1 MSSRILRQAIDS
13 LNGIFILRPILHDLL
28 EQSSCDIDLFRSL
41 SFSMISSEINRTL
54 QYYSLCQPIIPV
66 PWRQSLTIPNLP
78 PIQIQLQHHRIILR
92 KILCRR
98 WDIQT
103 PYSRPKFPLLTLE
116 FIEEAIPYLGARGG
130 IEVFVAEE

>member
-78 PIQIQLQHHRIILR
+78 PIQIQPQHHGIILR
-92 KILCRR
+92 KILGRGR
-98 WDIQT
+98 DIQT
-103 PYSRPKFPLLTLE
+103 P
-116 FIEEAIPYLGARGG
+116 
-130 IEVFVAEE
+130 